1 MKVIKKIGK
10 ILLITLL
17 VIVVLAGGFFGY
29 LTLAEYSPEDPLT
42 LEVKGAAGK
51 KMTAGTAYTA
61 VSWNIGFGA
70 LGDNTDFFMDGGKNV
85 VTADKARVEQNMR
98 DIAEKLT
105 SFSPDLILLQE
116 ADLKSARSHRIN
128 EVAQIE
134 QAFPAMQSAF
144 AYNFKVAF
152 VPYPLPPIGHVES
165 GLATLSSPAV
175 TSASRLTLP
184 CPFTWPT
191 RTANLKRC
199 LLVSRLPVEGSDKE
213 LLLVNLHLEAY
224 DDGEGKI
231 EQTKVLR
238 RVLDEELEK
247 GNYVIAGGD
256 FNQTFSNIDYSMYP
270 QQEGLWESG
279 LINVS
284 DFAEGWQFIMTNEV
298 PSCRS
303 LDKVYTGADLST
315 FQYYLL
321 DGFIVSPN
329 ITVES
334 FEVADLGFV
343 STDHNPA
350 ILRFTLNP

>member
-29 LTLAEYSPEDPLT
+29 LTLTEYSPADPLP
-42 LEVKGAAGK
+42 LEVKG
-51 KMTAGTAYTA
+51 TAGQKIAPGAACTL

-70 LGDNTDFFMDGGKNV
+70 LGDNTDFFMDGGQNV
-85 VTADKARVEQNMR
+85 VTADKARVEQNMK
-98 DIAEKLT
+98 DITEKLT
-105 SFSPDLILLQE
+105 AFSPDIIFLQE
-116 ADLKSARSHRIN
+116 ADIRSGRSYRIN
-128 EVAQIE
+128 EVEQVG

-165 GLATLSSPAV
+165 GLTTLSSRAV
-175 TSASRLTLP
+175 ASAARLTLP

-213 LLLVNLHLEAY
+213 LVLVNLHLEAY

-238 RVLDEELEK
+238 SVLDEELAK

-256 FNQTFSNIDYSMYP
+256 FNQTFSSVDASMYP

-279 LINVS
+279 LINTA

-303 LDKVYTGADLST
+303 LDKVYAGADLSS

-329 ITVES
+329 VTVES

-350 ILRFTLNP
+350 ILRFTLN